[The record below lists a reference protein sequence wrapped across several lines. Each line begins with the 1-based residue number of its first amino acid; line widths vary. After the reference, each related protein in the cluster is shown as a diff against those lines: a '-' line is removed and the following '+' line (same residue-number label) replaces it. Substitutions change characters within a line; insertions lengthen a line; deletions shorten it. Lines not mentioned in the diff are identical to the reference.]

1 MPICSASSRIEPASL
16 SQSGASSPLGPV
28 MLIAMPGLDPMMPC
42 STMSL
47 PKMTQPGGWLV
58 NPGLR
63 WSKNPNGCGKS
74 L

>member
-58 NPGLR
+58 
-63 WSKNPNGCGKS
+63 
-74 L
+74 